1 MTSLERRAVSG
12 LAGIFALRMLG
23 LFLLLPVLALY
34 AAQLSGATPF
44 MIGLA
49 LGAYGLTQA
58 MFQIPLGMASDR
70 WGRKPIIVAGLLVF
84 ALGSVVAAL
93 ADSAWGVVLGR
104 ALQGAGAIAAAVIAL
119 LADLT
124 RDEQRTKA
132 MAIIGVTIG
141 SSFMV
146 ALLAGPLLA
155 AAVGL
160 SGIFWLTAVLAVGG
174 IVVLFTWVPSPQ
186 RAVSRTELPGS
197 FGRVLRNPT
206 LLRLDL
212 GIFVL
217 HLVLTAMF
225 VVVPVGLVREAGLPP
240 DEHWQVYV
248 PVLILSVLVM
258 LPFVLLAERRNLMR
272 PLFAG
277 AVLLLAVA
285 QGIFYQG
292 QHGLAGLVAGLFV
305 FFVAFNFLEA
315 ALPSLVSRAAPA
327 ASKGMAIGVYSTT
340 EFLGAF
346 VGGAAGGLV
355 QGRFGFSGVF
365 IMSALVL
372 ALWFLA
378 ALSMQVPKRLRTMTL
393 GVGRCDSGA
402 ARALAKKL
410 AGISGVAEAVVHGDG
425 GIAHLK
431 VDDNLLD
438 QEALQDCAVAAR
450 EANSGNPFASMG

>member
-34 AAQLSGATPF
+34 AGQLKGATPF

-58 MFQIPLGMASDR
+58 VFQIPLGMASDR
-70 WGRKPIIVAGLLVF
+70 WGRKPVIVAGLLVF
-84 ALGSVVAAL
+84 VLGSVVAAL
-93 ADSAWGVVLGR
+93 ADTAWGVVLGR

-146 ALLAGPLLA
+146 ALLVGPLLA

-160 SGIFWLTAVLAVGG
+160 KGVFWVIAGLALAGMAVLY
-174 IVVLFTWVPSPQ
+174 LWVPAPE
-186 RAVSRTELPGS
+186 RAVSRSEIPGS
-197 FGRVLRNPT
+197 FMRVLRNPT
-206 LLRLDL
+206 LLRLDF

-225 VVVPVGLVREAGLPP
+225 VVVPVALVREAGLTP
-240 DEHWQVYV
+240 DAHWKVYV
-248 PVLILSVLVM
+248 PVLVLSVLVM
-258 LPFVLLAERRNLMR
+258 APFVILAERRNLMR
-272 PLFAG
+272 PLFAA

-285 QGIFYQG
+285 QALFYKG
-292 QHGLAGLVAGLFV
+292 QHSLSGLALGLFL

-327 ASKGMAIGVYSTT
+327 ASKGMAIGVYSTA

-346 VGGAAGGLV
+346 AGGAAGGLM
-355 QGRFGFSGVF
+355 QGRYGFSGVF
-365 IMSALVL
+365 VMCALVL
-372 ALWFLA
+372 LLWFLV
-378 ALSMQVPKRLRTMTL
+378 ALSMRVPRRLRTMTL
-393 GVGRCDSGA
+393 GVGRCDAGS
-402 ARALAKKL
+402 ARALARKL
-410 AGISGVAEAVVHGDG
+410 AAISGVAEAVVHGDG
-425 GIAHLK
+425 GVAHLK

-438 QEALQDCAVAAR
+438 QEALEDCAVLAR
-450 EANSGNPFASMG
+450 EASGGNPFASMS